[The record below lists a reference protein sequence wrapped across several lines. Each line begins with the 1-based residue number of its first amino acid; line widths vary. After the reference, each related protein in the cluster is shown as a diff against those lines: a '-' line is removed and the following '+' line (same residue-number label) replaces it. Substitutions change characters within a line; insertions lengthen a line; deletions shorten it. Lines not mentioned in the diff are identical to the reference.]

1 MTLLTENC
9 TEKAF
14 RTRNPVKIRTVKA
27 ATPQDNITK
36 VFKTSMRELVPEIGI
51 FSEILK
57 FMGSVVVAGTSA
69 WARAESLGTPLSRCR
84 VVICWAC

>member
-1 MTLLTENC
+1 MSLPHVNFEKMTLLTENC

-51 FSEILK
+51 F
-57 FMGSVVVAGTSA
+57 F
-69 WARAESLGTPLSRCR
+69 
-84 VVICWAC
+84 